1 MKTLLIECQDNI
13 LSIFSSS
20 QKWSMVIQLILFMY
34 VWWAFKCG
42 LLCEKGFRNHV
53 TIEAKHTIMRN
64 MKIGFSKNIWNFM
77 NVNIFCKCDCIFE
90 QDEHVDQKI
99 LIRVQI
105 DFHWVKTMLVYI

>member
-1 MKTLLIECQDNI
+1 
-13 LSIFSSS
+13 
-20 QKWSMVIQLILFMY
+20 MY
-34 VWWAFKCG
+34 VWWAFKCV

-77 NVNIFCKCDCIFE
+77 NANCLCKCDCIFE